1 MMDVEIVANQLLLLY
16 VDNRRTRQDEDKERE
31 QPHMK
36 RASIE
41 EILEAEE
48 RLNAKG
54 SASVREQWDFDVS
67 SS

>member
-1 MMDVEIVANQLLLLY
+1 
-16 VDNRRTRQDEDKERE
+16 
-31 QPHMK
+31 MK

-54 SASVREQWDFDVS
+54 AASVREQWDFDVS
-67 SS
+67 TS